1 MNNKGNFHE
10 DSISFDSN
18 FLALLFGNIIAAKP
32 INVNVNVFNAQPDYV
47 FEPVNDCS
55 MEDCNNEN
63 YEEIAIAYQEMW
75 YRLKNAVII
84 KLPDSMSKVFILNII
99 DDLEKTFLTKT

>member
-1 MNNKGNFHE
+1 MNNKDNFHK

-32 INVNVNVFNAQPDYV
+32 INVNVNVFNAHPDYV
-47 FEPVNDCS
+47 FEPID
-55 MEDCNNEN
+55 DCNNEN

-84 KLPDSMSKVFILNII
+84 KLPDSMAKAFILNTI
-99 DDLEKTFLTKT
+99 DDLEKTFLK